1 MAADP
6 DLAVAERLALRVS
19 IVAAGVLGVVGITVG
34 LIARS
39 QMIVFDG
46 VYAVLGIVLS
56 WMALRALRLVDAG
69 PTVRYPFG
77 REALTPLVIGI
88 QGLVLLAVCVYAA
101 IEAIGTI
108 RDGGS
113 AVSPGPAIAYAIAS
127 LAATMAVW
135 WWLRRTARRSEMVA
149 AEAAQW
155 FAGGALG
162 LGMVV
167 GFGAMLAAQGTSW
180 EDPSRYLDPAMVVLT
195 CVVLLPTPLR
205 MIRQAVVE
213 LLEGR
218 PPAEVRRP
226 VEQVIESVRSR
237 FDLPEPLVLMTKV
250 GRKLYIEVDFV
261 VSAELTVGHAD
272 RVRSEL
278 RSRLDELPFDL
289 WLNVE
294 LTADE
299 SWLS

>member
-6 DLAVAERLALRVS
+6 NLAVAERRALRLS
-19 IVAAGVLGVVGITVG
+19 IVAAGVLGAIGITVG

-46 VYAVLGIVLS
+46 VYAVLGIALS

-101 IEAIGTI
+101 VEAVGTI

-113 AVSPGPAIAYAIAS
+113 AVSPGPAAAYAVVS
-127 LAATMAVW
+127 LAATVAVW
-135 WWLRRTARRSEMVA
+135 WWLRALAARSEMVA

-167 GFGAMLAAQGTSW
+167 GFGAMLAAVGTTW
-180 EDPSRYLDPAMVVLT
+180 EEPSRYLDPVMVLLT
-195 CVVLLPTPLR
+195 CALLLPTPVR
-205 MIRQAVVE
+205 MIRRAVVE
-213 LLEGR
+213 LLEGS
-218 PPAEVRRP
+218 PPADVRRP
-226 VEQVIESVRSR
+226 VCEVVESVRAE

-250 GRKLYIEVDFV
+250 GRKLYVEVDFV
-261 VSAELTVGHAD
+261 VSPQVTVGQAD
-272 RVRSEL
+272 RVRAEL

-299 SWLS
+299 TWLR

>member
-6 DLAVAERLALRVS
+6 DLAIAERRALRVS
-19 IVAAGVLGVVGITVG
+19 IVAAGVLGAIGITVG

-46 VYAVLGIVLS
+46 VYAVLGIALS

-101 IEAIGTI
+101 VEAVGTI

-113 AVSPGPAIAYAIAS
+113 PVSPGPAVAYAVAS
-127 LAATMAVW
+127 LAATVAVW
-135 WWLRRTARRSEMVA
+135 WWLRAPAARSEMVA

-167 GFGAMLAAQGTSW
+167 GFGAMLAAIGTDW
-180 EDPSRYLDPAMVVLT
+180 EGPSRYLDPAMVIAT
-195 CVVLLPTPLR
+195 CILLLPTPVR
-205 MIRQAVVE
+205 MIRRAVIE
-213 LLEGR
+213 LLEGS

-226 VEQVIESVRSR
+226 VYEVVEAVRAE

-261 VSAELTVGHAD
+261 VPPEVTVGHAD
-272 RVRSEL
+272 RIRTEL
-278 RSRLDELPFDL
+278 RTRLDELPLEL

-299 SWLS
+299 SWLR

>member
-6 DLAVAERLALRVS
+6 DLAVAERRALRAS
-19 IVAAGVLGVVGITVG
+19 IVAAGVLGAIGIAVG
-34 LIARS
+34 LVARS

-46 VYAVLGIVLS
+46 VYAVLGIALS

-101 IEAIGTI
+101 VEAVSTI

-113 AVSPGPAIAYAIAS
+113 AVSPGPAVAYAVAS
-127 LAATMAVW
+127 LAATVAVW
-135 WWLRRTARRSEMVA
+135 WWLRALAARSEMVA

-167 GFGAMLAAQGTSW
+167 GFATMLAAVGTEW
-180 EDPSRYLDPAMVVLT
+180 EEPSRYLDPVMVLLT
-195 CVVLLPTPLR
+195 CVLLLPTPIR
-205 MIRQAVVE
+205 MIRRAVTE
-213 LLEGR
+213 LLEGS

-226 VEQVIESVRSR
+226 VYEVVESVRAA

-250 GRKLYIEVDFV
+250 GRKLYVEVDFIV
-261 VSAELTVGHAD
+261 APDVTVGHAD
-272 RVRSEL
+272 RIRTEL
-278 RSRLDELPFDL
+278 RTRLDELPLEL

-299 SWLS
+299 SWLR

>member
-1 MAADP
+1 MATDP
-6 DLAVAERLALRVS
+6 ALAAAERHALRVS
-19 IVAAGVLGVVGITVG
+19 IVASGVIGVAGIVVG

-46 VYAVLGIVLS
+46 VYAVLGIALS

-88 QGLVLLAVCVYAA
+88 QGLVLFVVCVYAA
-101 IEAIGTI
+101 VEAIGTI

-113 AVSPGPAIAYAIAS
+113 TVSPGPAVVYAVGS
-127 LAATMAVW
+127 FVATLVVW
-135 WWLRRTARRSEMVA
+135 WWLRGLARRSEMIA

-155 FAGGALG
+155 FAGGMLG

-167 GFGAMLAAQGTSW
+167 GFAVMLAAQGTGW
-180 EDPSRYLDPAMVVLT
+180 EQRSRYLDPVMVVVT
-195 CVVLLPTPLR
+195 CVVLLPTPVR
-205 MIRQAVVE
+205 MIRRAVIE
-213 LLEGR
+213 LLEGS
-218 PPAEVRRP
+218 PPTEVRRP
-226 VEQVIESVRSR
+226 VYEVVEAVRAR

-261 VSAELTVGHAD
+261 VAPDLTVGHAD
-272 RVRSEL
+272 EVRTRL
-278 RSRLDELPFDL
+278 RSGLDELPFDI

-299 SWLS
+299 SWLR